1 MNLKVQKGVM
11 QDATFI
17 TADPGHAKADTP
29 RGIESKTRRSKDG
42 TWAKKG
48 AKSFFGYKLHDCTD
62 DEFCLVRRIEVT
74 SANVHDSQ
82 VDLAEEGEVRY
93 ADKGYSGAK
102 TRGYDAAMK
111 KATRGHPLSY
121 KDEMRN
127 RRISKKRSPV
137 ERFYAF
143 IKCVCKA
150 GHVAVTTIPRVRV
163 KMIITGIVFNVYH
176 LASAKSKLE
185 A

>member
-1 MNLKVQKGVM
+1 M
-11 QDATFI
+11 QHLLRLIPAMPQSDTLR
-17 TADPGHAKADTP
+17 GNKA
-29 RGIESKTRRSKDG
+29 KTRRNKDG
-42 TWAKKG
+42 AWEKKG
-48 AKSFFGYKLHDCTD
+48 TKSFFVYKLHDCTD
-62 DEFCLVRRIEVT
+62 EKFGLVRRIEVNA
-74 SANVHDSQ
+74 ANVHDSQ

-93 ADKGYSGAK
+93 ADKGYFRAK
-102 TRGYDAAMK
+102 TKGYDVAMK
-111 KATRGHPLSY
+111 KATRGYPLSC

-127 RRISKKRSPV
+127 KRISRKRSPV

-143 IKCVCKA
+143 IKCGCKA

-163 KMIITGIVFNVYH
+163 KMIITGIVFNAYH